1 VPPTGSGAEAV
12 AGLFASSLDDLEGR
26 QRSFSNWQGKTLVV
40 NFWASWCPPCRE
52 EMPAFS
58 RLQERYAKQ
67 GVQFVGIALDTAD
80 SVRAFAAAS
89 PVSYP
94 LLLGGGDGAELARRF
109 GNTGLGLPYTVVISP
124 AGELRLRRPG
134 APVRGRTGSCRAADA
149 CSLKTYCWTKC
160 GHLRQTCGHE
170 EAKGH
175 FVRKPTSDRSRSPA
189 GPAWTQSQPPRYRE
203 PKHYGTAT
211 LAEINRGAGQP
222 CRSCRSPSRSL
233 SEQSRRSPDRAGAC
247 RLPAGRRYL
256 IVNPAAY
263 THTSVALRD
272 ALAGTGIPFVEV
284 HLSNVHAREPFR
296 QHSYFSD
303 LAIGVISGLG
313 SEGYLLALEYLL
325 SRISAE

>member
-1 VPPTGSGAEAV
+1 MSRRKLFLSGLVAVLIALLAGISLSLQRARSVSVPPTGSGAEAV

-124 AGELRLRRPG
+124 AGELRLR
-134 APVRGRTGSCRAADA
+134 
-149 CSLKTYCWTKC
+149 
-160 GHLRQTCGHE
+160 HL
-170 EAKGH
+170 
-175 FVRKPTSDRSRSPA
+175 
-189 GPAWTQSQPPRYRE
+189 GPLSEDELALAVQQ
-203 PKHYGTAT
+203 T
-211 LAEINRGAGQP
+211 LAR
-222 CRSCRSPSRSL
+222 
-233 SEQSRRSPDRAGAC
+233 
-247 RLPAGRRYL
+247 
-256 IVNPAAY
+256 
-263 THTSVALRD
+263 
-272 ALAGTGIPFVEV
+272 
-284 HLSNVHAREPFR
+284 
-296 QHSYFSD
+296 
-303 LAIGVISGLG
+303 
-313 SEGYLLALEYLL
+313 
-325 SRISAE
+325 